1 MLLTILFLST
11 IIQLLISHTDK
22 CLLLLLKLSRISFLK
37 KYIPK
42 LNIFL
47 EFYIPQ
53 PVVPTPKYDS
63 ETVFSSCD
71 SLKTDKQLDLS
82 DILKANKKDDGVK
95 TFTQLLTEYEEKN
108 NTKVIMI
115 DHKKTEGMYGLSF
128 LGSQETL
135 TMEDSKKF
143 VDIMRNIDEDA
154 SLTLILNTPGG
165 LLSAAEVIVHSLL
178 SHKGKITTY
187 IPYYS
192 MSAGTLIA
200 LVSDGIVMDK
210 NAYCDPIDPQLW
222 ILSSNDII
230 KYGHESSSDS
240 NGIIREITRLLC
252 KKAELSIGRI
262 DNVLKSVKGKNKD
275 YDVDKI
281 SEELL
286 HGKYNHD
293 QPLFAENMS
302 NILPNVTS
310 GIPDDVME
318 LYKSSKC

>member
-22 CLLLLLKLSRISFLK
+22 CLLLLLKLSRISFFK
-37 KYIPK
+37 KYIPR

-47 EFYIPQ
+47 EFYVPQ
-53 PVVPTPKYDS
+53 PIDTPRFNS
-63 ETVFSSCD
+63 ETVFSSCNP
-71 SLKTDKQLDLS
+71 SDLS
-82 DILKANKKDDGVK
+82 DTIQKMNKKEDGPKTFAVILKK
-95 TFTQLLTEYEEKN
+95 YEEEN

-115 DHKKTEGMYGLSF
+115 DHKKTDGMYGLSF

-143 VDIMRNIDEDA
+143 VDIMRNIDENTN
-154 SLTLILNTPGG
+154 LTLILNTPGG

-192 MSAGTLIA
+192 MSAGTLIS
-200 LVSDGIVMDK
+200 LVSDEIVMDK
-210 NAYCDPIDPQLW
+210 NAYCGPIDPQLW
-222 ILSSNDII
+222 VLSSNDII
-230 KYGHESSSDS
+230 KYGRESSNDS
-240 NGIIREITRLLC
+240 NGIIKEITRLLC
-252 KKAELSIGRI
+252 KKAELSINRI
-262 DNVLKSVKGKNKD
+262 DNVLKEIKTKND
-275 YDVDKI
+275 GYDIDKI

-293 QPLFAENMS
+293 QPLFAKNM
-302 NILPNVTS
+302 NDILPNVVI
-310 GIPDDVME
+310 GIPSDVMK
-318 LYKSSKC
+318 LYNYSNGNCSTF